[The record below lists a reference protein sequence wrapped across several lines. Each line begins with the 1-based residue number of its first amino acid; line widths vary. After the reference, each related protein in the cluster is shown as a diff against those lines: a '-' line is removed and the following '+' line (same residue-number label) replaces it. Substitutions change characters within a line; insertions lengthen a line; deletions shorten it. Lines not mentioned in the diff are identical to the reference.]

1 MKQSINFAFAVSAAQ
16 VFEPKHFGDADN
28 FLMYHWDGE
37 AMHFVEVLPNPFI
50 TFDEEH
56 GSKRKGVAISDFL
69 AAQDI
74 HVLVS
79 KRFGKN
85 VQVVNQHFLPVM
97 IDKVSKEECFA
108 VLEQYMDDITLELE
122 QKSGPYT
129 LYAIRGGALKR
140 IAIKA
145 DE

>member
-1 MKQSINFAFAVSAAQ
+1 MKYSINFAFAVSDAQ
-16 VFEPKHFGDADN
+16 IFEPKHFGDADN
-28 FLMYHWDGE
+28 FLVYHWDGE

-56 GSKRKGVAISDFL
+56 GSKRKGVAISDYL
-69 AAQDI
+69 SEQMIDVI
-74 HVLVS
+74 VS

-108 VLEQYMDDITLELE
+108 VLEQYMDDIILALA
-122 QKSGPYT
+122 QKSEPYA
-129 LYAIRGGALKR
+129 LYAIRGSELRR

-145 DE
+145 NE